1 MICNLPYQNLFL
13 QDTENGFFM
22 NANDQ
27 ISLVCNQIQ
36 SDPKLKNGFNS
47 VGFSQGGQF
56 LRALAQRCPSP
67 PMLNLI
73 SIGGQHQGREFNNL
87 ATCSTP

>member
-1 MICNLPYQNLFL
+1 MQAAENSFMCL
-13 QDTENGFFM
+13 QDMENGFFM

-27 ISLVCNQIQ
+27 VSNVCNQIQ
-36 SDPKLKNGFNS
+36 SDPKLKGGYNS

-56 LRALAQRCPSP
+56 LRALAQRCPNP

-73 SIGGQHQGREFNNL
+73 SIGGQHQGEY
-87 ATCSTP
+87 TCNSFF